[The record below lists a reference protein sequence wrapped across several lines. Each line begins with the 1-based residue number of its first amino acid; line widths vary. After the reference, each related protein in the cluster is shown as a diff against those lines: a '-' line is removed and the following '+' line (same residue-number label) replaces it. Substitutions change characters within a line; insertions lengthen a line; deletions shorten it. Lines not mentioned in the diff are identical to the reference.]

1 MAQYIII
8 PDYGGAL
15 DDGEVREVLER
26 VDEDPEGQARLFQQ
40 AVRLG
45 DLGEGAAEDVGAA
58 VDVVPHLGL
67 RGGGKKH
74 IFLKY

>member
-1 MAQYIII
+1 MKHPVV
-8 PDYGGAL
+8 PDYRGAL
-15 DDGEVREVLER
+15 DDGEVGEVLER

-45 DLGEGAAEDVGAA
+45 NLGEGAAEDVGAA

-67 RGGGKKH
+67 RGGGQN
-74 IFLKY
+74 FLKY